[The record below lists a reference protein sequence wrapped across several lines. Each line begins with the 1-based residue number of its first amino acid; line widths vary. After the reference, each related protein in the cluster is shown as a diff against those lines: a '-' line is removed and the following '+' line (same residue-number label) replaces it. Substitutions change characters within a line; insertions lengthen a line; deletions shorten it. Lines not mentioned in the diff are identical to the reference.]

1 MDIVTIIICMLVF
14 LTLNYL
20 FMIWA
25 VSVALKAYTKTLAQ
39 IIDTCASEDKD
50 SLFMKHWR
58 SSHR

>member
-1 MDIVTIIICMLVF
+1 MHIAVIVICMLVSLIMNF
-14 LTLNYL
+14 L

-25 VSVALKAYTKTLAQ
+25 ACTALKAYTKTLAQ